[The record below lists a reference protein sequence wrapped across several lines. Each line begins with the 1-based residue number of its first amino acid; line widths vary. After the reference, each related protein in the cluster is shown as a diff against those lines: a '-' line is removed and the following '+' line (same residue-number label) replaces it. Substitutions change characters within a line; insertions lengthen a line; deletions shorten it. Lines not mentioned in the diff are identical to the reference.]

1 MTSTFLL
8 HRCGG
13 SSERVRNAPK
23 CRRESPHERGCS
35 DREAKRSHVRVWP
48 FVALYLSAEITVRSG
63 RIACLLALV
72 DLASVALVITRVCN
86 GRQRQQWTTGS
97 ENHGAIV
104 ATVVKLQRP
113 EKGGRGRGSQC
124 GGVVRK
130 ESEGQ
135 RGQDKRGRKHKE
147 WVKLT

>member
-1 MTSTFLL
+1 M
-8 HRCGG
+8 
-13 SSERVRNAPK
+13 
-23 CRRESPHERGCS
+23 
-35 DREAKRSHVRVWP
+35 
-48 FVALYLSAEITVRSG
+48 
-63 RIACLLALV
+63 V